1 MEQGVKK
8 MVANQHNSKIILF
21 DGVCKIC
28 DRSMLFIIK
37 RDPNKKFV
45 FASLQSD
52 IGQDLVDKYSLPDD
66 METMILIEGD
76 VFYIQSDAVLRIVKE
91 LNGLWP
97 ILGVFDKLPRAIRDY
112 AYKKF
117 SMNRY
122 RLFGKKE
129 QCELPSAE
137 VRSRFL

>member
-1 MEQGVKK
+1 
-8 MVANQHNSKIILF
+8 MVTNNDNLRIILF

-37 RDPNKKFV
+37 RDPHKKFV

-52 IGQDLVDKYSLPDD
+52 IGQRLVVQHSLPNDL
-66 METMILIEGD
+66 ETMILIEND
-76 VFYIQSDAVLRIVKE
+76 TFYIQSDAVMRIVKE

-97 ILGVFDKLPRAIRDY
+97 IFGIFHKLPKVVRDY
-112 AYKKF
+112 AYKMF
-117 SMNRY
+117 SKNRY

-129 QCELPSAE
+129 HCEIPSE
-137 VRSRFL
+137 DVQSRFL

>member
-8 MVANQHNSKIILF
+8 MVANQHSSKIILF

-28 DRSMLFIIK
+28 DRSMMFIIK

-52 IGQDLVDKYSLPDD
+52 IGQDLV
-66 METMILIEGD
+66 
-76 VFYIQSDAVLRIVKE
+76 QSDAVLRIVKE